1 MSGRLPLNK
10 KRDNM
15 ILAVD
20 PGATGAICA
29 YDSLKSYN
37 IIDTP
42 KLTGIDLKN
51 FKQTFIYQ
59 IISQTSQVTHIIF
72 EEQHVQTTDGGD
84 TILSYGQIG
93 GAVLGILQYLF
104 PDAELVNVHPVTWKA
119 YFKLNLKLS
128 KDMPDKEKKKLR
140 KETSCEYLSSILG
153 GEQNWMRGKMG
164 GLKDGR
170 VDSMLIALWGQAYI
184 SGSAKLPVK
193 KEKPKKK
200 RISKRVV

>member
-29 YDSLKSYN
+29 YASLKSYN

-72 EEQHVQTTDGGD
+72 EEQHVQATDGGD

-200 RISKRVV
+200 RISRRVV

>member
-10 KRDNM
+10 ERDNM

-29 YDSLKSYN
+29 YTSLKSYN

-72 EEQHVQTTDGGD
+72 EEQHVQATDGGD

-140 KETSCEYLSSILG
+140 KEASCEYLSSILG

>member
-29 YDSLKSYN
+29 YDSLKVYN

-42 KLTGIDLKN
+42 KLIKADLKYFEETFIDL
-51 FKQTFIYQ
+51 FVY
-59 IISQTSQVTHIIF
+59 SHLPVTHIIF
-72 EEQHVQTTDGGD
+72 EEQHVQATDAGD
-84 TILSYGQIG
+84 AILSYGQIG
-93 GAVLGILQYLF
+93 GAILGILQYLF
-104 PDAELVNVHPVTWKA
+104 PEAEVVKVSPVTWKS
-119 YFKLNLKLS
+119 YFKLNLKLP
-128 KDMPDKEKKKLR
+128 KEMPDNEKKKLR
-140 KETSCEYLSSILG
+140 KETSCKYLSSILG
-153 GEQNWMRGKMG
+153 GEQIWMRGKMG

-170 VDSMLIALWGQAYI
+170 VDSMLIALWGQAYTF
-184 SGSAKLPVK
+184 GKAKLPVK

-200 RISKRVV
+200 RVSRRVV

>member
-29 YDSLKSYN
+29 YVSLKSYN

-72 EEQHVQTTDGGD
+72 EEQHVQATDGGD

-200 RISKRVV
+200 RISKSVV

>member
-29 YDSLKSYN
+29 YNSLKSYN

-42 KLTGIDLKN
+42 KLNKSDLKYFNESFIDL
-51 FKQTFIYQ
+51 FVYEHLP
-59 IISQTSQVTHIIF
+59 VTHIIF
-72 EEQHVQTTDGGD
+72 EEQHVQATDGGD

-104 PDAELVNVHPVTWKA
+104 PDAEVVNVHPVTWKA
-119 YFKLNLKLS
+119 HFKLNLKFP
-128 KDMPDKEKKKLR
+128 KDIPDKEKKKLR

-184 SGSAKLPVK
+184 SGNAKLPVK
-193 KEKPKKK
+193 KDKPKKK
-200 RISKRVV
+200 RISRRVV